1 MEKHALERKALQGA
15 VLIAAC
21 VPVFAGGWGVLHGL
35 AGADAW
41 AVNHQRYLSGLLLA
55 IGFAFWSAIPAIE
68 SKTARVRLLTFIVVI
83 GGLCRLLGVALGDPP
98 SLTTLGALAMELLVT
113 PALCLWQSRLCGP
126 AMRNVGPVTSAPQ
139 LDS

>member
-1 MEKHALERKALQGA
+1 MEKHPLERKALQGA

-21 VPVFAGGWGVLHGL
+21 VPVVAGCWGVLYGL
-35 AGADAW
+35 AGTSAL
-41 AVNHQRYLSGLLLA
+41 AVNHERYLSGLLLA
-55 IGFAFWSAIPAIE
+55 IGLIFWISVPAIE

-113 PALCLWQSRLCGP
+113 PALCLWQSRIS
-126 AMRNVGPVTSAPQ
+126 RPVA
-139 LDS
+139 L